1 MGGNETM
8 WVAYYKLHGE
18 TWTKSHEDR
27 DMAITLARAGCPS
40 PYWDSIYVYWSEP
53 MSWREYD
60 DDDM

>member
-1 MGGNETM
+1 M
-8 WVAYYKLHGE
+8 WVASYKLHGQ

-27 DMAITLARAGCPS
+27 DMALTLARAGCPS
-40 PYWDSIYVYWSEP
+40 PYWDSIHVYWSEP